1 MNPLRSARVLVRE
14 LMALPSRLSEL
25 SARIDEAKIL
35 SARLLIRQ
43 IEARGV
49 RDGIRDAE
57 FDVFSQ
63 FGDDGII
70 QYLIRAADVGDLRT
84 FVEFGVGNY
93 TEANTRFLLINDNWR
108 GLVMDCDAANV
119 ASIRSGPLYWKYDLT
134 AVHAFVDC
142 ENVNAVLARNGFA
155 GEVGLLHIDID
166 GNDYWVWEALD
177 VVSPV
182 IAIVEYNSVL
192 GPDRAVTVPYDPAFD
207 RTRAHH
213 SNLYWGCSLKALCR
227 LAEKKGYAFV
237 GANSNG
243 NNAYFVRKDR
253 MGPLSPVDASAG
265 YVLSK
270 YRESRDAAGR
280 LTYASGDERLR
291 LIEDMTIFD
300 LETGAMVRVGELRRT
315 ASDGVLRPP
324 RTREGNA

>member
-1 MNPLRSARVLVRE
+1 
-14 LMALPSRLSEL
+14 MALPSRLSEL

-35 SARLLIRQ
+35 SARVLIRG
-43 IEARGV
+43 IEERGV
-49 RDGIRDAE
+49 AGGLRAAE

-70 QYLIRAADVGDLRT
+70 QYLIRAADLGGLRT

-93 TEANTRFLLINDNWR
+93 TEANTRFLLVNDNWS
-108 GLVMDCDAANV
+108 GLVMDCDPGNV
-119 ASIRSGPLYWKYDLT
+119 ASIRAAPLYWKYDLA
-134 AVHAFVDC
+134 AVHAFVDRD
-142 ENVNAVLARNGFA
+142 NVNGLLAGNGFA

-177 VVSPV
+177 AARPV
-182 IAIVEYNSVL
+182 IVIVEYNSVL

-213 SNLYWGCSLKALCR
+213 SNLYWGCSLKALSL

-253 MGPLSPVDASAG
+253 MGRLSPVGVPAG
-265 YVLSK
+265 YVLSR

-280 LTYASGDERLR
+280 LTYVSGGDRLR
-291 LIEDMTIFD
+291 LIADMTVYD
-300 LETGAMVRVGELRRT
+300 LEARAPVRIGDL
-315 ASDGVLRPP
+315 ARPDAGSVP
-324 RTREGNA
+324 GPSGGGDRAR

>member
-1 MNPLRSARVLVRE
+1 MSVFRTARSLVRE
-14 LMALPSRLSEL
+14 LTALPSRLSEL

-35 SARLLIRQ
+35 SARLLIRD

-49 RDGIRDAE
+49 RGGFRDAE
-57 FDVFSQ
+57 FNVFSQ

-93 TEANTRFLLINDNWR
+93 TEANTRLLLVNDNWR

-119 ASIRSGPLYWKYDLT
+119 ASIRNGPLYWKYDLT
-134 AVHAFVDC
+134 AVHAFIDRG
-142 ENVNAVLARNGFA
+142 NVNAVLADNGFS
-155 GEVGLLHIDID
+155 GEVGVLHIDID

-177 VVSPV
+177 AVRPV

-207 RTRAHH
+207 RTQAHH

-253 MGPLSPVDASAG
+253 MGRLSPVDPSAG

-270 YRESRDAAGR
+270 YRESRDAEGR
-280 LTYASGDERLR
+280 LTHASGDDRLR

-300 LETGAMVRVGELRRT
+300 LEKQAQVRVGDLHRAAPGGAR
-315 ASDGVLRPP
+315 RPP
-324 RTREGNA
+324 RTGEGDR